1 MKIFKEFK
9 EFINRGSVLD
19 MAVGVMIG
27 AAFKG
32 IVDSVV
38 ADLIS
43 PVIGMIFKKDFSE
56 LKYVME
62 EATYAE
68 DGITVVTEE
77 VAIKY
82 CAFIMAIVNFLIIAF
97 ILFMIIKM
105 INSAHKVG
113 KKKKGAVEEA
123 PAAPTTKVCP
133 YCKSEIAIDATR
145 CAHCTSEL

>member
-1 MKIFKEFK
+1 MKIMKEFK
-9 EFINRGSVLD
+9 EFINRGSVID

-27 AAFKG
+27 AAFKS

-43 PVIGMIFKKDFSE
+43 PLIGMVFKQDFSE

-62 EATYAE
+62 EAVLAT
-68 DGITVVTEE
+68 DGTVVKEE

-82 CAFIMAIVNFLIIAF
+82 GAFIMAIVNFLIIAF
-97 ILFMIIKM
+97 ILFMIVKM
-105 INSAHKVG
+105 INSAHKIG
-113 KKKKGAVEEA
+113 KKKKGAIEEA

-133 YCKSEIAIDATR
+133 YCKSEIAIEATR